1 VNQQNKLMSEKQ
13 RTLAKEISLT
23 GKGLHTGINVTI
35 TFKPAPANHGY
46 KFCRTDLPGKPVI
59 DALAEHVTDTSRG
72 TTLVQNNASVQ
83 TIEHVLAALHGL
95 RVDNA
100 LIEMDGPE
108 APIMGGSSWK
118 FVDAVKE
125 AGIVELKE
133 DRNYFVVKQKITYS
147 DEEHGVDLIV
157 YPDDHFSINVL
168 IDYNSHI
175 LGNQYAILDSIDDF
189 EKEISRSRTFVFFH
203 ELEPLFKM
211 GLIKG
216 GDLDN
221 AIVILEKE
229 VEQAEIDRIAK
240 LFNRPGISTH
250 TAGILNNTELRYPNE
265 PARHKLLDIMGDLAL
280 VGHPIKG
287 KVVAT
292 RPGHLANTRL
302 AKIMRQEMK
311 KALSKK
317 DVPVYDPT
325 QPPVYTVEEI
335 RKKLPHRFPFLL
347 VDKVILLEESSIV
360 GIKNVTFNEAFF
372 QGHFPEE
379 PVMPGVLLVEALAQ
393 TGGLLVLS
401 TVDDPEKYSTYFLK
415 IDKVKFKSKVVPGD
429 TVILKMELTDLIRR
443 GIVTMFGQAFVGN
456 KLVLEGELTA
466 QVVKNKI

>member
-1 VNQQNKLMSEKQ
+1 MSEKQ

-46 KFCRTDLPGKPVI
+46 KFCRVDLPGKPVI
-59 DALAEHVTDTSRG
+59 DALAEHVTDTSSG

-95 RVDNA
+95 RIDNA
-100 LIEMDGPE
+100 LVEMNGPE

-118 FVDAVKE
+118 FVEAIKE
-125 AGIVELKE
+125 AGITELKE
-133 DRNYFVVKQKITYS
+133 DRNYFVVKHKITYS

-168 IDYNSHI
+168 IDYNSKI
-175 LGNQYAILDSIDDF
+175 LGNQYSILDSIDDF

-229 VEQAEIDRIAK
+229 VEQSEIDRIAK

-302 AKIMRQEMK
+302 AKVMRQEMK
-311 KALSKK
+311 KALMKK
-317 DVPVYDPT
+317 DIPVYDPS
-325 QPPVYTVEEI
+325 QPPVLSLEEV
-335 RKKLPHRFPFLL
+335 RKRLPHRFPFLL
-347 VDKVILLEESSIV
+347 VDKVISLEESSIV

-372 QGHFPEE
+372 QGHFPDE

-401 TVDDPEKYSTYFLK
+401 TVDEPEKYSTYFLK
-415 IDKVKFKSKVVPGD
+415 IDKVKFKNKVVPGD

-466 QVVKNKI
+466 QVVKNKV

>member
-1 VNQQNKLMSEKQ
+1 MSEKQ
-13 RTLAKEISLT
+13 RTLANEISLT
-23 GKGLHTGINVTI
+23 GKGLHTGINAII

-46 KFCRTDLPGKPVI
+46 KFCRVDLPGKPVI

-72 TTLVQNNASVQ
+72 TTLVQNNASVS
-83 TIEHVLAALHGL
+83 TIEHVLAAFHGL
-95 RVDNA
+95 QVDNA
-100 LIEMDGPE
+100 LIELNGPE

-118 FVDAVKE
+118 FVEAIKK
-125 AGIVELKE
+125 AGIVDLKE
-133 DRNYFVVKQKITYS
+133 ERNYFVVKQKITFS

-168 IDYNSHI
+168 IDYNSKI
-175 LGNQYAILDSIDDF
+175 LGNQYSILDNINEF
-189 EKEISRSRTFVFFH
+189 EENICKSRTFVFFH
-203 ELEPLFKM
+203 ELEPLFNM

-229 VEQAEIDRIAK
+229 VDQLEIDRIAK

-250 TAGILNNTELRYPNE
+250 TAGVLNNTELRYPNE
-265 PARHKLLDIMGDLAL
+265 PARHKLLDILGDLAL

-292 RPGHLANTRL
+292 RPGHYANTRL
-302 AKIMRQEMK
+302 AKLMRQEMK
-311 KALSKK
+311 KALSKR
-317 DVPVYDPT
+317 DIPVYDPSL
-325 QPPVYTVEEI
+325 PPVFTVEEI
-335 RKKLPHRFPFLL
+335 KKRLPHRYPFLL
-347 VDKVILLEESSIV
+347 VDKVITLDETSIV
-360 GIKNVTFNEAFF
+360 GIKNVTFNEFFF

-379 PVMPGVLLVEALAQ
+379 PIMPGVLLVEALAQ

-401 TVDDPEKYSTYFLK
+401 TVDEPEKYSTYFLK
-415 IDKVKFKSKVVPGD
+415 IDKVKFKQKVVPGD
-429 TVILKMELTDLIRR
+429 TVILKMELTDIVRR

-466 QVVKNKI
+466 QIVKNK

>member
-1 VNQQNKLMSEKQ
+1 MSEKQ
-13 RTLAKEISLT
+13 RTLAKEISLN
-23 GKGLHTGINVTI
+23 GKGLHTGISVTI

-46 KFCRTDLPGKPVI
+46 KFCRVDLPGKPVI

-72 TTLVQNNASVQ
+72 TTLVQNNASVS
-83 TIEHVLAALHGL
+83 TIEHALAALHGL

-100 LIEMDGPE
+100 LIELNAPE
-108 APIMGGSSWK
+108 APVMGGSAWA
-118 FVDAVKE
+118 FVQAINE
-125 AGIVELKE
+125 AGIVNLKE
-133 DRNYFVVKQKITYS
+133 DRSYFTVKQKIVFS

-157 YPDDHFSINVL
+157 YPDDHLSINVL
-168 IDYNSHI
+168 IDYNSKI

-189 EKEISRSRTFVFFH
+189 EEEICKSRTFVFFH

-240 LFNRPGISTH
+240 LFNRPGITTH

-280 VGHPIKG
+280 VGLSIKG

-292 RPGHLANTRL
+292 RPGHYANTRL
-302 AKIMRQEMK
+302 ARLMRQEMK
-311 KALSKK
+311 KAMSKH
-317 DVPVYDPT
+317 DIPVYDPSE
-325 QPPVYTVEEI
+325 PPVFAIEDI
-335 RKKLPHRFPFLL
+335 KKRLPHRAPFLL
-347 VDKVILLEESSIV
+347 VDKIISIDDNKIV
-360 GIKNVTFNEAFF
+360 GIKNVTFNEPFF
-372 QGHFPEE
+372 QGHFPDE
-379 PVMPGVLLVEALAQ
+379 PVMPGVLMVEALAQ
-393 TGGLLVLS
+393 CGGLLVLS
-401 TVDDPEKYSTYFLK
+401 TVDEPVKYSTYFLK
-415 IDKVKFKSKVVPGD
+415 IDKLKFKHKVVPGD
-429 TVILKMELTDLIRR
+429 TLILQMEMMEPMRR

-456 KLVLEGELTA
+456 TLVIEGEMTA
-466 QVVKNKI
+466 QVIKNK

>member
-1 VNQQNKLMSEKQ
+1 MSEKQ
-13 RTLAKEISLT
+13 RTLAKEISLN

-46 KFCRTDLPGKPVI
+46 KFCRVDLPGNPVI
-59 DALAEHVTDTSRG
+59 DALAEYVTDTSRG

-100 LIEMDGPE
+100 LIELNGPE
-108 APIMGGSSWK
+108 APIMGGSSLK
-118 FVDAVKE
+118 FVEAIKE

-133 DRNYFVVKQKITYS
+133 ERNYFVVKQKITYS

-157 YPDDHFSINVL
+157 YPDDHLSINVL
-168 IDYNSHI
+168 IDYNSRI
-175 LGNQYAILDSIDDF
+175 LGNQYAILDTIDRF
-189 EKEISRSRTFVFFH
+189 EEEISRSRTFVFFH
-203 ELEPLFKM
+203 ELEPLFKA

-216 GDLDN
+216 GELDN

-229 VEQAEIDRIAK
+229 VEQEEIDRIAT
-240 LFNRPGISTH
+240 LFHRPGISKH
-250 TAGILNNTELRYPNE
+250 TAGVLNNTELRYPNE
-265 PARHKLLDIMGDLAL
+265 PARHKLLDIMGDIAL

-287 KVVAT
+287 KIVAT
-292 RPGHLANTRL
+292 RPGHFANTRL
-302 AKIMRQEMK
+302 AKLMRQEMK
-311 KALSKK
+311 KTLSKK
-317 DVPVYDPT
+317 DIPVYDPA
-325 QPPVYTVEEI
+325 QPPVFTLEEI
-335 RKKLPHRFPFLL
+335 RKRLPHRYPFLL
-347 VDKVILLEESSIV
+347 VDKVIALDETSIV
-360 GIKNVTFNEAFF
+360 GIKNVTFNEGFF
-372 QGHFPEE
+372 QGHFPGE

-401 TVDDPEKYSTYFLK
+401 TVDEPEKYSTYFLK
-415 IDKVKFKSKVVPGD
+415 IDKLKFKQKVVPGD

-456 KLVLEGELTA
+456 KLVLEGEMTA
-466 QVVKNKI
+466 QVVKNK

>member
-1 VNQQNKLMSEKQ
+1 MIEKQ

-35 TFKPAPANHGY
+35 TFKPAPVNHGY
-46 KFCRTDLPGKPVI
+46 KFCRVDLPGRPII

-72 TTLVQNNASVQ
+72 TTLVQNNASVS
-83 TIEHVLAALHGL
+83 TIEHVLAAFHGL

-100 LIEMDGPE
+100 LIEMNGSE

-118 FVDAVKE
+118 FVEAIKE
-125 AGIVELKE
+125 AGIVEQKE
-133 DRNYFVVKQKITYS
+133 DRNYFVVKQKITFS

-157 YPDDHFSINVL
+157 YPDDHFSVNVL
-168 IDYNSHI
+168 IDYNSKI
-175 LGNQYAILDSIDDF
+175 LGNQYSILDTIDDF
-189 EKEISRSRTFVFFH
+189 EEKICKSRTFVFFH
-203 ELEPLFKM
+203 ELEPLFNS

-229 VEQAEIDRIAK
+229 VEQSEIDRIAH

-292 RPGHLANTRL
+292 RPGHAANTRL

-311 KALSKK
+311 KTLSKR
-317 DVPVYDPT
+317 DIPVYDVS
-325 QPPVYTVEEI
+325 QPPVLTVEDI
-335 RKKLPHRFPFLL
+335 RKRLPHRFPFLL
-347 VDKVILLEESSIV
+347 VDKIISIDESSIV
-360 GIKNVTFNEAFF
+360 GIKNVTFNESFF
-372 QGHFPEE
+372 QGHFPDE

-393 TGGLLVLS
+393 TGGLLVLNS
-401 TVDDPEKYSTYFLK
+401 LEEPEKYSTYFLK
-415 IDKVKFKSKVVPGD
+415 IDKLKFKAKVVPGD
-429 TVILKMELTDLIRR
+429 TVILKMELADVMRR

-456 KLVLEGELTA
+456 KLVLEGEMTA
-466 QVVKNKI
+466 QIVKNK